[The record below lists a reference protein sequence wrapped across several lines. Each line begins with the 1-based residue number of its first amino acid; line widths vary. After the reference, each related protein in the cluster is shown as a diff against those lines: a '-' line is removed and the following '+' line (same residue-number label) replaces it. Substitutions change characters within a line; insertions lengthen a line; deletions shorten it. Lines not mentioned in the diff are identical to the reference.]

1 MKRLYKSTDY
11 FESNSGEPIRS
22 VIVETVESV
31 VVAWHLNPGQS
42 IDAHIHPQGQDT
54 WYVVEGEGMY
64 QTNSAGSTLILSA
77 GDVVIAPTNCIHSVL
92 NTGTEILKIIS
103 VVSPASAGYE
113 RVETA

>member
-1 MKRLYKSTDY
+1 MKRLYKSADY
-11 FESNSGEPIRS
+11 FESNSGDPIRS
-22 VIVETVESV
+22 VIVETGEAV

-64 QTNSAGSTLILSA
+64 QTDSSGSTQHLSA
-77 GDVVIAPTNCIHSVL
+77 GDVVIAPTKCIHSVL
-92 NTGTEILKIIS
+92 NTGPRVLRIIS

-113 RVETA
+113 RIETD